1 MIRMISANTHLFHV
15 LIGLGIF
22 KARAYSPQHPKK
34 QKHNHILLGYFCNLL
49 IRYSAQIEEAEDQTY
64 EDSQPGSDAKSNQR
78 GTPAIGASSRRG
90 ACLSSWRP
98 SAPQRRVWFIV
109 AVLIALVL
117 FLTGR
122 FFISNNWFGGWQIIG
137 ETVSGRLFW
146 TAVMVGF
153 LAQVVDGALG
163 MAYGVTA
170 TTFLLATGATPGA
183 ASASVHI
190 AEIFTTGVS
199 GISHVKFG
207 NVNKELFVRLLVP
220 GILGGIL
227 GAVLVTQIDGA
238 VFKPY
243 ISTYLLLLGIYI
255 LSKAFR
261 PLRLR
266 KDSPRHVGKFALFG
280 GFVDAAGG
288 GGWGPVV
295 TSTLV
300 SSGNDPRTTIGSV
313 NFAEFFLTLA
323 GAAVFTLLMET
334 NTWSII
340 VGLVFGGLF
349 AAPFAAVLCKK
360 LHARTLL
367 ILVGTLIVI
376 MSSYNLYRALA

>member
-1 MIRMISANTHLFHV
+1 MKIRNLDLTRNPINVEHQELGLPPVEEPVSHPGTH
-15 LIGLGIF
+15 
-22 KARAYSPQHPKK
+22 P
-34 QKHNHILLGYFCNLL
+34 LLH
-49 IRYSAQIEEAEDQTY
+49 AAM
-64 EDSQPGSDAKSNQR
+64 
-78 GTPAIGASSRRG
+78 
-90 ACLSSWRP
+90 
-98 SAPQRRVWFIV
+98 WFIV
-109 AVLIALVL
+109 LVLVVLFL

-122 FFISNNWFGGWQIIG
+122 FFLSNNWFGGWQIIG
-137 ETVSGRLFW
+137 ETLSGKVFW
-146 TAVMVGF
+146 SAVIVGF
-153 LAQVVDGALG
+153 FAQVVDGALG

-170 TTFLLATGATPGA
+170 TTFLLATGASPGA

-199 GISHVKFG
+199 GISHAKFG
-207 NVNKELFVRLLVP
+207 NVNKQLFVRLLIP
-220 GILGGIL
+220 GILGGVL
-227 GAVLVTQIDGA
+227 GAILVTQIDGA
-238 VFKPY
+238 MFKPY

-266 KDSPRHVGKFALFG
+266 TRAPKHVGKLALFG

-313 NFAEFFLTLA
+313 NFAEFFLTLTS
-323 GAAVFTLLMET
+323 AAVFSLLMET
-334 NTWSII
+334 NTWPII
-340 VGLVFGGLF
+340 IGLVFGGIF

-367 ILVGTLIVI
+367 ILVGALII
-376 MSSYNLYRALA
+376 IISLYNLYRALGT

>member
-1 MIRMISANTHLFHV
+1 MKIRNLDLSGNPINVEHQQLGLPPVEEPVSHPRDHPLLHV
-15 LIGLGIF
+15 
-22 KARAYSPQHPKK
+22 A
-34 QKHNHILLGYFCNLL
+34 
-49 IRYSAQIEEAEDQTY
+49 
-64 EDSQPGSDAKSNQR
+64 
-78 GTPAIGASSRRG
+78 
-90 ACLSSWRP
+90 
-98 SAPQRRVWFIV
+98 VWFTV
-109 AVLIALVL
+109 AVLITLVL

-122 FFISNNWFGGWQIIG
+122 FFISNHWFGGWQIIG
-137 ETVSGRLFW
+137 ETVSSTIFW
-146 TAVMVGF
+146 SAVLVGF

-170 TTFLLATGATPGA
+170 TTFLLASGATPAA

-207 NVNKELFVRLLVP
+207 NVNKDLFIRLLIP

-238 VFKPY
+238 IFKPY
-243 ISTYLLLLGIYI
+243 ISAYLLLLGIYI
-255 LSKAFR
+255 LSKAFH

-266 KDSPRHVGKFALFG
+266 ENAPKHVGKLALFG

-313 NFAEFFLTLA
+313 NFAEFFLTLT

-334 NTWSII
+334 NTWPII

-367 ILVGTLIVI
+367 ILVGVLII
-376 MSSYNLYRALA
+376 SISLYNLYRALAA

>member
-1 MIRMISANTHLFHV
+1 MKIRNLDLTRNPINEEHQQLGLPPVEEPVSHPGTH
-15 LIGLGIF
+15 
-22 KARAYSPQHPKK
+22 P
-34 QKHNHILLGYFCNLL
+34 LLH
-49 IRYSAQIEEAEDQTY
+49 AAM
-64 EDSQPGSDAKSNQR
+64 
-78 GTPAIGASSRRG
+78 
-90 ACLSSWRP
+90 
-98 SAPQRRVWFIV
+98 WFIV
-109 AVLIALVL
+109 LVLIALIL

-122 FFISNNWFGGWQIIG
+122 FFLSNNWLGGWQIIG
-137 ETVSGRLFW
+137 DTLSSRVFW
-146 TAVMVGF
+146 SAVVVGF
-153 LAQVVDGALG
+153 FAQVVDGALG

-170 TTFLLATGATPGA
+170 TTFLLATGASPGA

-190 AEIFTTGVS
+190 AEIFTTGIS

-207 NVNKELFVRLLVP
+207 NVNKQLFVRLLVP
-220 GILGGIL
+220 GILGGVL
-227 GAVLVTQIDGA
+227 GAILVTQIDGA
-238 VFKPY
+238 IFKPY

-261 PLRLR
+261 PFRLR
-266 KDSPRHVGKFALFG
+266 TQAPRHVGKLALFG

-313 NFAEFFLTLA
+313 NFAEFFLTLMS
-323 GAAVFTLLMET
+323 AAVFSLLMET
-334 NTWSII
+334 NTWPII

-367 ILVGTLIVI
+367 ILVGTLII
-376 MSSYNLYRALA
+376 IISLYNIYKALAG

>member
-1 MIRMISANTHLFHV
+1 MKIRNLDLTQNPINLEHEQLGLPPVEEPVSHPAGTH
-15 LIGLGIF
+15 
-22 KARAYSPQHPKK
+22 P
-34 QKHNHILLGYFCNLL
+34 LL
-49 IRYSAQIEEAEDQTY
+49 RTAM
-64 EDSQPGSDAKSNQR
+64 
-78 GTPAIGASSRRG
+78 
-90 ACLSSWRP
+90 
-98 SAPQRRVWFIV
+98 WFIV
-109 AVLIALVL
+109 LVLMALIL

-122 FFISNNWFGGWQIIG
+122 FFLSNNWLGGWQIIG
-137 ETVSGRLFW
+137 ETLGGSVFW
-146 TAVMVGF
+146 SAVTVGF

-170 TTFLLATGATPGA
+170 TTFLLATGASPGA

-199 GISHVKFG
+199 GLAHARFG
-207 NVNKELFVRLLVP
+207 NVNKQLFIRLLVP

-227 GAVLVTQIDGA
+227 GAILVTQIDGA
-238 VFKPY
+238 MFKPY
-243 ISTYLLLLGIYI
+243 ISVYLLLLGIYI

-266 KDSPRHVGKFALFG
+266 THAPRHVGKLALFG

-313 NFAEFFLTLA
+313 NFAEFFLTLTS
-323 GAAVFTLLMET
+323 AAVFTLLMET
-334 NTWSII
+334 DTWPII

-367 ILVGTLIVI
+367 ILVGTLII
-376 MSSYNLYRALA
+376 ITSLYNLYRAIAV

>member
-1 MIRMISANTHLFHV
+1 MKLRNLDLTQNPINEEHRQLGLPPVEEPISHPGTHPL
-15 LIGLGIF
+15 L
-22 KARAYSPQHPKK
+22 RA
-34 QKHNHILLGYFCNLL
+34 
-49 IRYSAQIEEAEDQTY
+49 A
-64 EDSQPGSDAKSNQR
+64 
-78 GTPAIGASSRRG
+78 
-90 ACLSSWRP
+90 
-98 SAPQRRVWFIV
+98 VWFTV
-109 AVLIALVL
+109 TVLIALVL

-122 FFISNNWFGGWQIIG
+122 FFLSNNWPDSWQIIG
-137 ETVSGRLFW
+137 ETLDSRIFW
-146 TAVMVGF
+146 SAVAVGF
-153 LAQVVDGALG
+153 FAQIVDGALG

-170 TTFLLATGATPGA
+170 TTFLLATGASPAA

-199 GISHVKFG
+199 GIAHAKFG
-207 NVNKELFVRLLVP
+207 NVNKQLFVRLLVP

-227 GAVLVTQIDGA
+227 GAILVTQIDGA
-238 VFKPY
+238 MFKPF
-243 ISTYLLLLGIYI
+243 ISAYLLLLGIYI

-261 PLRLR
+261 QLRLR
-266 KDSPRHVGKFALFG
+266 KEAPRHVGKLALFG

-300 SSGNDPRTTIGSV
+300 GSGNDPRTTIGSV
-313 NFAEFFLTLA
+313 NFAEFFLTLTS
-323 GAAVFTLLMET
+323 AAVFALLMET
-334 NTWSII
+334 NTWPII

-376 MSSYNLYRALA
+376 VSLYNLYRALAA